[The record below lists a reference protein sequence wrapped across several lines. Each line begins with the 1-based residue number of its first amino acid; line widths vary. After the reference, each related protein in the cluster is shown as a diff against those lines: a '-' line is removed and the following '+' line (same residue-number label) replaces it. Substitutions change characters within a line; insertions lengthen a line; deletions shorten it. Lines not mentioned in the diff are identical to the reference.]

1 MSKQREDKVVVFQH
15 KHCRYC
21 GGAVSSSKE
30 FCSPECESELR
41 RVSRRRTYMS
51 IIMLV
56 PLPII
61 LILMLMY
68 SK

>member
-1 MSKQREDKVVVFQH
+1 MSKHREEKTVVFQH

-30 FCSPECESELR
+30 FCGSECENELR

-51 IIMLV
+51 ILMLV

-61 LILMLMY
+61 LILFLMS